1 MKPTFGRRHLAL
13 PETERTKAVPARKVD
28 VSPAGSFDW
37 PKTRRYAKNATL
49 ALLIVTKIAVAT
61 IYVLRL
67 NASHS
72 FQEYAP
78 PIAMMAAL
86 SFFIV
91 AALWLAGMK
100 LSGSD

>member
-1 MKPTFGRRHLAL
+1 M
-13 PETERTKAVPARKVD
+13 PEPERTRTVPAQKVD
-28 VSPAGSFDW
+28 APSAGSLDW

-49 ALLIVTKIAVAT
+49 ALLIATKFAVAT

-67 NASHS
+67 SASHS

-78 PIAMMAAL
+78 PIAMMATL

-100 LSGSD
+100 LSGGD